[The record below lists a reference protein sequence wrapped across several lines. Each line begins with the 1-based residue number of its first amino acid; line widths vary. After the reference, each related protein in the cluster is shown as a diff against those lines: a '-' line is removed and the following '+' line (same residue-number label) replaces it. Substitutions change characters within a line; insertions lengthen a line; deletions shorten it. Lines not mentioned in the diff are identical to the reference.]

1 LLRKKIAL
9 VMALAVAASMT
20 LAGTALAKDRNHDRI
35 PDRWERA
42 HHLSLKVKQGGRDQD
57 RDGLKNRGE
66 WRAKLDPRDDDTD
79 NDGVEDG
86 DEDAGT
92 VASFEGGVLTLA
104 LAKGGTLSAK
114 VTDETEVEC
123 DDDAGDDRGEDEGD
137 DENGDD
143 EGEDE
148 SEDSAHASG
157 DGGDDEGEHDDH
169 GGDAHNEDCG
179 PEALAAGARVLEAE
193 LKVIGGEA
201 VWTSVELLKP

>member
-9 VMALAVAASMT
+9 VMALAIAASMT

-35 PDRWERA
+35 PDRWEKG

-57 RDGLKNRGE
+57 HDGLKNRGE

-86 DEDAGT
+86 DEDAGA
-92 VASFEGGVLTLA
+92 VASFTGDVLTIT

-114 VTDETEVEC
+114 VTDETEIEC
-123 DDDAGDDRGEDEGD
+123 DSEPGDDRGEDEGD
-137 DENGDD
+137 DEHGDGNHGDEDDGDD
-143 EGEDE
+143 EGD
-148 SEDSAHASG
+148 DDRAQAAH
-157 DGGDDEGEHDDH
+157 DDGDDAG
-169 GGDAHNEDCG
+169 NEDCG
-179 PEALAAGARVLEAE
+179 TEALVAGTKVLEAE

-201 VWTSVELLKP
+201 VWTEVELLKP